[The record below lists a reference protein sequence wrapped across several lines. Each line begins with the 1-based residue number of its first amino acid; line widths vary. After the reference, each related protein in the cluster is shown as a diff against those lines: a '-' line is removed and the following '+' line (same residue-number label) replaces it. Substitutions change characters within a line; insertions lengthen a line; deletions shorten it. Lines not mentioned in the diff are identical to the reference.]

1 MESLTTRDRAFF
13 AYLASFLT
21 PHKRELFPRVI
32 LNRTRHLTVVVEDVH
47 QPHNAS
53 ACLRSCDCFGLQDV
67 HIIENRNEFTTNR
80 GVELGASRW
89 LSLHRYSDI
98 PETSTPAPDIHTPD
112 TSTPNIIDKHQNTRA
127 CLEKLKADGF
137 AIVMTSPH
145 QPNCELETFD
155 VTQKAAL
162 VFGNEK
168 DGCSDTVRE
177 LADHVLRVPIHG
189 FTESFNISVA
199 VAVCLH
205 HLVWRLRESGIRW
218 QITDN
223 DRDALIYEW
232 VRTASSNRVDSLEK
246 RFNQIWQPDV
256 GLPEIEEFLNWPD
269 WSQVPRDVPLERRN
283 RQCLSE

>member
-1 MESLTTRDRAFF
+1 MEPPIDRDTAFF

-21 PHKRELFPRVI
+21 PHKRELFPRVL

-67 HIIENRNEFTTNR
+67 HIIENRNTFTTNR
-80 GVELGASRW
+80 DVELGASRW
-89 LSLHRYSDI
+89 LSLHRYADTR
-98 PETSTPAPDIHTPD
+98 PGDETSTQEVND
-112 TSTPNIIDKHQNTRA
+112 HQNTRE
-127 CLEKLKADGF
+127 CLERLKSEGF

-145 QPNCELETFD
+145 EPDCELETFD

-177 LADHVLRVPIHG
+177 MADHVLRIPIHG

-199 VAVCLH
+199 VAICLH
-205 HLVWRLRESGIRW
+205 HLVWRLRESGIAW
-218 QITDN
+218 QITDE
-223 DRDALIYEW
+223 DRDQLIRQW
-232 VRTASSNRVDSLEK
+232 VRAASSNRIDALEK
-246 RFNQIWQPDV
+246 RFNQIWRPDV
-256 GLPEIEEFLNWPD
+256 KMKEVEELLHWPD
-269 WSQVPRDVPLERRN
+269 WSQVTGELSQDRRN